1 MVEFPTICILGIG
14 VLFFMLLASSFRVL
28 KEYERGVKFT
38 LGKFRGVYGPGI
50 VIVIPFIEEIRITDL
65 RTKTLEVPRQDVI
78 TKDNATVGVDAVIYY
93 RVVDPQRVVLEVE
106 DFQYATIRLAQTTL
120 RSIIGDMNLDDCL
133 SKREVIN
140 TKLRETLDESTD
152 KWGVKAEAV
161 EIKEIE
167 PPQSIRD
174 AMTKQMAAE
183 RNKRAMIL
191 EAEGNRQ
198 SAILQAEGQKEAEI
212 LKSEGQRQAKIIL
225 AKAEAESIKIIADAA
240 NNYLKGSA
248 LTLWQLKALEEV
260 GKAPSTKFV
269 IPMEF
274 SNLLEK
280 LSKNIANPNIE
291 VIDEKTEGK
300 KK

>member
-1 MVEFPTICILGIG
+1 MVTTICVIG
-14 VLFFMLLASSFRVL
+14 VALGFVVLMAISVRVL

-38 LGKFRGVYGPGI
+38 LGKFAGVYGPGL
-50 VIVIPFIEEIRITDL
+50 VIVIPFIEEMRITDL
-65 RTKTLEVPRQDVI
+65 RIKTLEVPRQDVI

-93 RVVDPQRVVLEVE
+93 RVIDPQRVVLEVE
-106 DFQYATIRLAQTTL
+106 DFQHATIRLAQTTL

-167 PPQSIRD
+167 PPAPIRD

-183 RNKRAMIL
+183 RTKRAMIL

-198 SAILQAEGQKEAEI
+198 SAILEAEGQKEAEI

-225 AKAEAESIKIIADAA
+225 AKGEAESIRIVADAA
-240 NNYLKGSA
+240 NNYLRGSA

-274 SNLLEK
+274 TAMLEK
-280 LSKNIANPNIE
+280 LSKNIANPDTNIGQQ
-291 VIDEKTEGK
+291 DNKPQK
-300 KK
+300 K